1 MSTSDADEAIRQAFE
16 LSTKALRNGGELD
29 ISDESVQML
38 LTIGAKALA
47 RKFTDEDRYFPPFVK
62 GEIITA
68 TEAVVTITEFMHAA
82 DLNTFDLGMWMSRP
96 RPTPGDD
103 S

>member
-1 MSTSDADEAIRQAFE
+1 MSTSEADKAIKQAFD
-16 LSTKALRNGGELD
+16 LSIAALREGGDLD

-38 LTIGAKALA
+38 LTIGAKALS
-47 RKFTDEDRYFPPFVK
+47 RKFTDEDKFFPPFVES
-62 GEIITA
+62 EIVTA

-96 RPTPGDD
+96 RPE
-103 S
+103 

>member
-1 MSTSDADEAIRQAFE
+1 MSTSEADKAIETAYEA
-16 LSTKALRNGGELD
+16 SMNALRLGGELD
-29 ISDESVQML
+29 ISDKSVQML
-38 LTIGAKALA
+38 LTIGAKSLA
-47 RKFTDEDRYFPPFVK
+47 RKFTDEDKFFSPFVE

-96 RPTPGDD
+96 RPTPGD

>member
-1 MSTSDADEAIRQAFE
+1 MSTSEADKAIETAYEA
-16 LSTKALRNGGELD
+16 SMNALRLGGELD
-29 ISDESVQML
+29 ISDKSVQML
-38 LTIGAKALA
+38 LTIGAKCLA
-47 RKFTDEDRYFPPFVK
+47 RKFTDEDKFFPPFVE

-96 RPTPGDD
+96 RPAPGD